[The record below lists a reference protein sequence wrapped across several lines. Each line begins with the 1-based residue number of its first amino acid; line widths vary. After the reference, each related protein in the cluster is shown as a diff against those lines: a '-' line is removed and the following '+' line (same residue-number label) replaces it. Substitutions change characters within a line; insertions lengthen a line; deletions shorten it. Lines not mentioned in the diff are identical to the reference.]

1 MLVSRIKEE
10 DLTDELLDRLL
21 FEGLEDTGVSAD
33 CAVVLGS
40 SKAVKYRVPVA
51 AELYHAGRVGSLM
64 MCGGAAEG
72 IPEALQMKEK
82 AVSLGVPEKA
92 VLTECSSLN
101 TVENILYSMTELQRA
116 FWLNRVKS
124 LLLVTTAFHMRRSL
138 AIARYLYPAHIQ
150 VYPSPAQDNHTRRHN
165 WMLTEKS
172 RGLVLQE
179 AKNLIL
185 CAQNGVFP
193 DFKV

>member
-1 MLVSRIKEE
+1 MLVSRITEE
-10 DLTDELLDRLL
+10 DLTEALLDRLL
-21 FEGLEDTGVSAD
+21 FEGLEDAGESAD
-33 CAVVLGS
+33 CAIVLGS
-40 SKAVKYRVPVA
+40 RKAVKYRVPVA
-51 AELYHAGRVGSLM
+51 AELYHSGRVGKLL

-82 AVSLGVPEKA
+82 AVSLGVPE
-92 VLTECSSLN
+92 VDILTECASLN
-101 TVENILYSMTELQRA
+101 TVENILCSMPILQRS
-116 FWLNRVKS
+116 FWLNRIDR

-138 AIARYLYPAHIQ
+138 AIARYLYPAHIE
-150 VYPSPAQDNHTRRHN
+150 VLPCPAQDTHTRRHN

-185 CAQNGVFP
+185 YVKNGVFP
-193 DFKV
+193 DFEV

>member
-33 CAVVLGS
+33 CAIVLGS

-51 AELYHAGRVGSLM
+51 AELYHSGRVGKLL

-82 AVSLGVPEKA
+82 AVSLGVPEDDILIDCA
-92 VLTECSSLN
+92 SLN
-101 TVENILYSMTELQRA
+101 TVENILCSMPILQRT
-116 FWLNRVKS
+116 FWLNRIDR

-150 VYPSPAQDNHTRRHN
+150 VIPCPAQDTHTRRHN

>member
-1 MLVSRIKEE
+1 MLVSRLT
-10 DLTDELLDRLL
+10 DDLLTDELLDRLL
-21 FEGLEDTGVSAD
+21 FAGLEDSGMNAD
-33 CAVVLGS
+33 CAIVLGS

-51 AELYHAGRVGSLM
+51 AELYHAGRVGSMM

-72 IPEALQMKEK
+72 MPEALQMKEK
-82 AVSLGVPEKA
+82 AISLGVPEKA
-92 VLTECSSLN
+92 ILTESCSLN

-150 VYPSPAQDNHTRRHN
+150 VYPCPAQDTNTRRHN

-172 RGLVLQE
+172 RGLVMQE
-179 AKNLIL
+179 ARNLIL
-185 CAQNGVFP
+185 CAKNGVFP
-193 DFKV
+193 DFEV